1 METPDNPPDEPA
13 PVATHR
19 DRTQPIPSSLEK
31 VKGYNTLTIY
41 KMPASP
47 YWYVRYYENHKI
59 YRRSTKTEDKKKAI
73 AAAKQFFAD
82 LKTRRANTPPLNRQ
96 SGFEICAWGLL
107 KENEGRAARD
117 EIAQTKIEYDRARLV
132 KDLLPYFGKYEI
144 AEIDYAAISGY
155 LTAVRTE
162 ARPLTTNSLKIHLS
176 HIKTIL
182 RYAQRMG
189 VITALPAFP
198 TLKTV
203 DTPRGWLNGLE
214 YNKLHN
220 TARANIGKTFNKVI
234 AKGEQRRNITLT
246 QELYDLIL
254 FMTNTFVRPT
264 DIKILQH
271 KHITIVQRD
280 SNYLRLSHPAT
291 KDHASPMVSMPA
303 AIDTYKRIL
312 VRQRKEGFGRPDD
325 FVFQPQHAAN
335 RAYAMRQLHRQFDQL
350 LNMTGLK
357 VDAYG
362 QSRSLYSLRHTAI
375 MFRLLNSQNL
385 NPLTL
390 ARGSRTS
397 FEVIDRFY
405 AKHLTAEMDVESL
418 QSLRPKRETRPE
430 RSPRS
435 GRKKADEAPS
445 GD

>member
-1 METPDNPPDEPA
+1 
-13 PVATHR
+13 
-19 DRTQPIPSSLEK
+19 
-31 VKGYNTLTIY
+31 
-41 KMPASP
+41 
-47 YWYVRYYENHKI
+47 
-59 YRRSTKTEDKKKAI
+59 
-73 AAAKQFFAD
+73 
-82 LKTRRANTPPLNRQ
+82 
-96 SGFEICAWGLL
+96 
-107 KENEGRAARD
+107 
-117 EIAQTKIEYDRARLV
+117 
-132 KDLLPYFGKYEI
+132 
-144 AEIDYAAISGY
+144 
-155 LTAVRTE
+155 
-162 ARPLTTNSLKIHLS
+162 
-176 HIKTIL
+176 
-182 RYAQRMG
+182 
-189 VITALPAFP
+189 
-198 TLKTV
+198 
-203 DTPRGWLNGLE
+203 
-214 YNKLHN
+214 
-220 TARANIGKTFNKVI
+220 
-234 AKGEQRRNITLT
+234 
-246 QELYDLIL
+246 
-254 FMTNTFVRPT
+254 MTNTFVRPT

>member
-1 METPDNPPDEPA
+1 MATAEKSPHESAPA
-13 PVATHR
+13 AKQR

-41 KMPASP
+41 QMPASP
-47 YWYVRYYENHKI
+47 YWYARYYEDKKV
-59 YRRSTKTEDKKKAI
+59 YRRSTKTADKKQAI
-73 AAAKQFFAD
+73 TVAKQFFAD
-82 LKTRRANTPPLNRQ
+82 LKARRANTPPLNRQ
-96 SGFEICAWGLL
+96 SGFQICAWGLL

-144 AEIDYAAISGY
+144 AEIDYAVISGY
-155 LTAVRTE
+155 LTAVRSE
-162 ARPLTTNSLKIHLS
+162 ERPLATNSLKIHLS

-198 TLKTV
+198 TLRTV
-203 DTPRGWLNGLE
+203 DNPRGWLNSLE

-220 TARANIGKTFNKVI
+220 TARANIGKTFNKII

-271 KHITIVQRD
+271 KHITIVQGK
-280 SNYLRLSHPAT
+280 SSYLRLSHPAT
-291 KDHASPMVSMPA
+291 KNHTSPMVSMPA

-312 VRQRKEGFGRPDD
+312 ARQRKEGYGQPDD
-325 FVFQPQHAAN
+325 FVFQPQNAAN
-335 RAYAMRQLHRQFDQL
+335 RAYAMRQLHRQLDQL
-350 LNMTGLK
+350 FSMTDLK

-418 QSLRPKRETRPE
+418 QSLRPKHETPPE
-430 RSPRS
+430 RTPRS
-435 GRKKADEAPS
+435 RRKKADEGPS